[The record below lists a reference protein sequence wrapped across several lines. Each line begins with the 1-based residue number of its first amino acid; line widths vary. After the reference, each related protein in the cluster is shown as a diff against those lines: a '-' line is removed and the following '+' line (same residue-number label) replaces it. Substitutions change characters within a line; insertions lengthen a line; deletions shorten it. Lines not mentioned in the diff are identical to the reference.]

1 MSLRYIFH
9 ISDLHIRNGDI
20 KQSRYEEY
28 NYVFDKL
35 FKSLKQNIKK
45 LKISPDDFV
54 IIVSGDIFHNK
65 NNIANHGLL
74 LYKTFIH
81 NITKIGTTIIFHGNH
96 DKNQSEIN
104 QPSLVSST
112 IEIENLILLDKST
125 TFVIDDVCFSYIS
138 IDDTLDSHST
148 RGRLENLPQFNYSS
162 SKYKVALFHGTFAN
176 VSLYNGTCVG
186 EEHRP
191 YPFEWIKD
199 FDFAVLGD
207 IHLRQ
212 FGTYKNT
219 LWGYSGS
226 LIQQNYGEDIINH
239 GYMIWDLFNK
249 TIEEVNV
256 FNKYGLV
263 NVKQEDDIILI
274 KNRGKYVPIDSFTKD
289 PNFPSHLYIKLYSY
303 IDIEKLQGYNFTFD
317 IINRIEHKR
326 SLESNHSNDNDSIYI
341 DKGDILKYFHSHLTP
356 EQHNILNDIVKNY
369 DTLLFNHD
377 EYPEDLHTECSKKNK
392 EISALISNCIKSD
405 DIKQKINEFT
415 IHYLEWEN
423 MYCFQ
428 GVNYINFE
436 NSLNNTFLIAGN
448 NGTGKSAIYD
458 ILVLSIWGEI
468 TYGRQNNISQGIINH
483 HSNDGYVKVKI
494 ISNNKIYEIVR
505 RFSKVNNV
513 LQKKVT
519 IYENGIQIKKENACA
534 EFIKK
539 TFGTIDDFLT
549 QSMITQT
556 IDNDI
561 LKMNYK
567 DCLALIDKTS
577 NLDYIYDLF
586 TLIKG
591 CLNKYKDMKKTIDNK
606 KSVYENI
613 IIKESDD
620 LDDKKSIYQK
630 LIQKEISMTN
640 EYESIKV
647 DIHDD
652 SDFVL
657 LIDNNENITDE
668 EYNKI
673 KINKKEY
680 SNYLYNQSIESII
693 KYSSLYDSSITYDN
707 DTKKPCEKKFI
718 EEEKER
724 LSKYKNMKEYTD
736 DEISVL
742 KNRFE
747 NIKKERSKIDEIIIN
762 LNHNKP
768 VVVSSFQSPENI
780 SDIIDELY
788 INFNTLKTY
797 CIANNLI
804 MKYNDTSIY
813 NCNYDISFDEYKQS
827 IKFQKTVTTTIEKH
841 NKYIEK
847 EQAKL
852 DELYEYKYSRILN
865 NPDSNCVYKTSKKII
880 EVLNSYDEIKL
891 QINLHENEKILNSD
905 SFNELND
912 SKDKLININTELNTL
927 ITNEDYDYDP
937 ECKFC
942 CKRPWVQ
949 RIKTLTKEKMHLE
962 NIINKLEV
970 FDYRMVLENT
980 EIIRKDLKYI
990 EYLKS
995 MLHYYQEKEKYDKI
1009 CKCIDKTSNN
1019 IQEKKNKIKELNEE
1033 YELYSL
1039 TIEDFNK
1046 QSVYLY
1052 NEYVNIQ
1059 YYNQYIEWKKDYEN
1073 YLKVES
1079 KIIFEHDEIS
1089 EQIYHIENILPRK
1102 RELDK
1107 IISDYEN
1114 WEKQHNS
1121 NLIYCSHMIVL
1132 INTYEYKLHKNKK
1145 QMITDKK
1152 NLKNKIDEN
1161 HNEIIRLGNEIAKL
1175 ETIYC
1180 INEKNKMNKKILISA
1195 DNKISNIISTIEI
1208 IINKF
1213 KTYRKDIYN
1222 NYILKKIVDRSNKYI
1237 ENICHVNT
1245 KPFKLDYYISELKDI
1260 IHINWLVKIDDDNS
1274 QYISINQASGFQK
1287 FVMSLALRM
1296 SLFGNRQCSQLF
1308 FDEGFTAC
1316 DKQNISIIPSFLKG
1330 LLKIYKSITLV
1341 SHIEIIQDNVDIIS
1355 NIVYNNNSS
1364 MIRYE

>member
-9 ISDLHIRNGDI
+9 ISDLHIRNGDL
-20 KQSRYEEY
+20 KQCRYEEY
-28 NYVFDKL
+28 NDVFDNL
-35 FKSLKQNIKK
+35 FKSLKQNIKR
-45 LKISPDDFV
+45 LDISPDNFV

-65 NNIANHGLL
+65 NNIGNHGLL
-74 LYKTFIH
+74 LYKKFIH

-112 IEIENLILLDKST
+112 IEVENLILLDKST

-138 IDDTLDSHST
+138 IDDTLDTHST
-148 RGRLENLPQFNYSS
+148 RGRLENLPQFNYTS

-191 YPFEWIKD
+191 YPFEWLKD

-226 LIQQNYGEDIINH
+226 LVQQNYGEDIINH
-239 GYMIWDLFNK
+239 GYMIWDLFK
-249 TIEEVNV
+249 KKIEEVNV
-256 FNKYGLV
+256 YNKYGLV
-263 NVKQEDDIILI
+263 NIKQEENAILI
-274 KNRGKYVPIDSFTKD
+274 KNRGKYVPIDSFIKD
-289 PNFPSHLYIKLYSY
+289 PNFPSHLYIKLYSN

-326 SLESNHSNDNDSIYI
+326 NVESNDCDNDESVNI
-341 DKGDILKYFHSHLTP
+341 DKNDILKYFHSHLTP

-369 DTLLFNHD
+369 DTLLFNHE
-377 EYPEDLHTECSKKNK
+377 EYPEDLHAECSKKNK

-405 DIKQKINEFT
+405 DIKPKINEFT
-415 IHYLEWEN
+415 ITYLEWEN
-423 MYCFQ
+423 MYCYK

-436 NSLNNTFLIAGN
+436 NTLNSTFLIAGN

-468 TYGRQNNISQGIINH
+468 TYGRHNNISQGIINH
-483 HSNDGYVKVKI
+483 YSNEGYVKVKI
-494 ISNNKIYEIVR
+494 HSDNKTYEIVR
-505 RFSKVNNV
+505 RFSKVNNI

-519 IYENGIQIKKENACA
+519 IYENGIQIKKENACT

-567 DCLALIDKTS
+567 DCLELIDKTS

-591 CLNKYKDMKKTIDNK
+591 CLNKYKDMKKTIENK
-606 KSVYENI
+606 KSVYDNI
-613 IIKESDD
+613 IIQESDD
-620 LDDKKSIYQK
+620 LDEKKSIHRQ
-630 LIQKEISMTN
+630 LINQEASMTN
-640 EYESIKV
+640 EYENIKV
-647 DIHDD
+647 DIY
-652 SDFVL
+652 
-657 LIDNNENITDE
+657 DNNEYILLTNNCENITED
-668 EYNKI
+668 EYNEI
-673 KINKKEY
+673 KINEKEY
-680 SNYLYNQSIESII
+680 VNYLYSQSNESII
-693 KYSSLYDSSITYDN
+693 KYSSLYKSSIVYHN
-707 DTKKPCEKKFI
+707 DIQKPCEKQFII
-718 EEEKER
+718 EEQQR
-724 LSKYKNMKEYTD
+724 LDKYKNDKIYTD
-736 DEISVL
+736 NEVSIL
-742 KNRFE
+742 KNKLE
-747 NIKKERSKIDEIIIN
+747 CIKKERNKIDEIVLN
-762 LNHNKP
+762 LNNNKP
-768 VVVSSFQSPENI
+768 HVVSTLNSSENI

-788 INFNTLKTY
+788 INFNNLKTH
-797 CIANNLI
+797 CITNNLI
-804 MKYNDTSIY
+804 LKYNDPTTY
-813 NCNYDISFDEYKQS
+813 NCNYDIPFDEYKQS
-827 IKFQKTVTTTIEKH
+827 IKFQKTVIAMIDKH
-841 NKYIEK
+841 NKYIEN

-852 DELYEYKYSRILN
+852 NELYEYKYSRIN
-865 NPDSNCVYKTSKKII
+865 GNPDPDCIYKTSKKVI
-880 EVLNSYDEIKL
+880 EILNNYDEITL
-891 QINLHENEKILNSD
+891 QENLCENENILESD
-905 SFNELND
+905 SYNQLNNA
-912 SKDKLININTELNTL
+912 KERLININTELNTL
-927 ITNEDYDYDP
+927 ITNDDYNYDP
-937 ECKFC
+937 GCKYC
-942 CKRPWVQ
+942 CQRPWVQ
-949 RIKTLTKEKMHLE
+949 RIKVLTKEKLILE
-962 NIINKLEV
+962 NIVHKLEII
-970 FDYRMVLENT
+970 DYKMVLENT
-980 EIIRKDLKYI
+980 EKIRNDLKHI

-1019 IQEKKNKIKELNEE
+1019 IQEKKNKIKELQEE
-1033 YELYSL
+1033 YELYTL

-1059 YYNQYIEWKKDYEN
+1059 YYNQYIKWKKDYDN
-1073 YLKVES
+1073 YIKVES
-1079 KIIFEHDEIS
+1079 NIIREYDDIS
-1089 EQIYHIENILPRK
+1089 EQIYYIENILPRK
-1102 RELDK
+1102 KELDR
-1107 IISDYEN
+1107 IMTDYEK
-1114 WEKQHNS
+1114 WEKQHNN
-1121 NLIYCSHMIVL
+1121 NLIHCSHMIVL
-1132 INTYEYKLHKNKK
+1132 INKYDYNLYQNKK
-1145 QMITDKK
+1145 LMISDKK
-1152 NLKNKIDEN
+1152 NLKEQIDQK
-1161 HNEIIRLGNEIAKL
+1161 HNEIIKIGNEIAKL
-1175 ETIYC
+1175 EAIYN
-1180 INEKNKMNKKILISA
+1180 INEKNKINKKILISA
-1195 DNKISNIISTIEI
+1195 DDKISHIISTIEI

-1222 NYILKKIVDRSNKYI
+1222 NYILKRIVDKSNKYI
-1237 ENICHVNT
+1237 EKVCHTNT

-1260 IHINWLVKIDDDNS
+1260 IHINWLVKIDDNNS

-1296 SLFGNRQCSQLF
+1296 SIFGNRQCSQLF

-1316 DKQNISIIPSFLKG
+1316 DKQNLSIIPSFLKG
-1330 LLKIYKSITLV
+1330 LLKIYKSIILV